1 MTDQQDEQSPYV
13 EDKTVTWRSLSLGKR
28 VAISAGALAVG
39 TFALAGPAMPVIAQ
53 MVGIVDPSG
62 QKAPLEGPAAFI
74 GGPASG
80 IAVPGGEQL
89 PVEGPDASLGTAQLP
104 PNIQAVPPTAIL
116 PANNGGQV
124 VLPQQPGAVDF
135 GNVSS
140 ATPGGSTW
148 TGGDDEDDDDDDHEG
163 REHREHHG
171 DRGDR
176 GERDGVDD

>member
-1 MTDQQDEQSPYV
+1 MTDQQNEQSPYV
-13 EDKTVTWRSLSLGKR
+13 EDRTVTWRCLSLGKR

-62 QKAPLEGPAAFI
+62 QKAPLEGSAAFI
-74 GGPASG
+74 GGPAAG
-80 IAVPGGEQL
+80 VAVPGGGQL
-89 PVEGPDASLGTAQLP
+89 PVAGPDANFGTAQLP
-104 PNIQAVPPTAIL
+104 PNIQAVPPTSIV

-124 VLPQQPGAVDF
+124 VLPQKPGAVDF

-148 TGGDDEDDDDDDHEG
+148 SGDDEDDDDDREG
-163 REHREHHG
+163 REHHG
-171 DRGDR
+171 DHGDR
-176 GERDGVDD
+176 GEHEDHDD